1 MVAICAA
8 FVMAHLR
15 GIPTSAWTSGVG
27 MGDLGI
33 LLGDLAI
40 SACGFAIIGM
50 IAGVLLRSSV
60 IAIAAGLAVLLPVET
75 ILTDAIP
82 GTARWLPAQLL
93 ESIAQGGSTVAP
105 FSAALITVSAYLLGA
120 VADRDARVRAPGR
133 DCLRVARAER
143 VDLVRAIGVRRPA
156 SRLPGIA

>member
-1 MVAICAA
+1 VLTFLIGAVVVATIVAICAS

-15 GIPTSAWTSGVG
+15 GIPTGAWTSGTG

-33 LLGDLAI
+33 LLGDLTI

-60 IAIAAGLAVLLPVET
+60 IAIAAGLAILLPVET

-93 ESIAQGGSTVAP
+93 ESIAQGGTTTAP
-105 FSAALITVSAYLLGA
+105 FEPALMTVSAYVLGA
-120 VADRDARVRAPGR
+120 V
-133 DCLRVARAER
+133 
-143 VDLVRAIGVRRPA
+143 LVTLLVFVRRDVTA
-156 SRLPGIA
+156 

>member
-1 MVAICAA
+1 
-8 FVMAHLR
+8 
-15 GIPTSAWTSGVG
+15 

-60 IAIAAGLAVLLPVET
+60 IAIAAGLAILLPVET

-93 ESIAQGGSTVAP
+93 ESIAQGGSNTAT
-105 FSAALITVSAYLLGA
+105 FGAALTTVSAYLLVA
-120 VADRDARVRAPGR
+120 VVIAM
-133 DCLRVARAER
+133 
-143 VDLVRAIGVRRPA
+143 LVFVRRDVTA
-156 SRLPGIA
+156 